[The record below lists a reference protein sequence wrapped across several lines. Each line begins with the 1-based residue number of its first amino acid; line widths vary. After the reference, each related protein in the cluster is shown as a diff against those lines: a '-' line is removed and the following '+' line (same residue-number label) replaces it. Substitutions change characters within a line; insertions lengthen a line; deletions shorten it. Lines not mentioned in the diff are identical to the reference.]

1 MLIPTTKKAVPA
13 QSKQT
18 VLGYIL
24 LDAKQPSVNALVSWV
39 RGLSATAVEVSWAP
53 PSKESR
59 NGRIIGYQVHYYRF
73 GSTQTTSGYQ
83 NTTQSRLRIDG
94 LQEQT
99 VYTFRVRAFTSS
111 GPGPWSASNTIR
123 TTAELPNPPPQIQA
137 VRINQRQIKVTW
149 SLPQRTDA
157 QPGTADYRPV
167 PVTGFRIYYS
177 KYDNIGDQEAWDIL
191 EVGAVTMATLDGL
204 MPSESYVIRI
214 KSRGTDKRYGN
225 WSSPVIVPADRY
237 GLDQRGNFMGR
248 VQDLRCVST
257 KSEIYGQASLRIMW
271 MPPPDK
277 RLLKEY
283 QIRVT
288 GIKSFINEL
297 NERNRVFIG
306 PRTHIVA
313 VPRDG
318 SDGDVSSVS
327 VARSDFLNSAD
338 VPMEHSI
345 DSLEPNG
352 IFDVELR
359 AVYEVLGNRPA
370 ADTEAPWEKTS
381 CRTKMHPPVNISAP
395 VPVSY
400 NSNTNEVLMRTFRVS
415 ERLGPIR
422 RYFLIVTRL
431 ERSRSISNLEKI
443 DWHAEL
449 RRLNANKE
457 AETRVAAEFTQMAF
471 RSPQLEIPVG
481 GRENAKRR
489 RRRSAAVP
497 RKRAKLLPQS
507 DSAVAAAPRLED
519 AKMPSEVLLYDC
531 SLKKGHQYKALLLA
545 CIHPDVQHSIV
556 LPKRTNLG
564 YADTYGISDSVWATT
579 PETFGEE
586 GQTTEYEDE
595 DSLSSTY
602 CAASPW
608 SVAFQPNKSLLFTDP
623 LGVGGRVASGGFGI
637 GGNRIG
643 PSFFTVILVTVIVS
657 LGLVALICIA
667 VQCFFRRRPKQQHGA
682 IGGKLTSA
690 DGSLKTPLMPPPS
703 HTSLLPG
710 IDPVELQSSDFHNK
724 AASPVPGM
732 LNSSRVNSPVPRSV
746 KSVDNMPLPGQPPI
760 SLDHLAVHVTN
771 LKSFDNNGLYKEY
784 EAIDPGSGYTWQNA
798 NLDLNKPKNRYAN
811 VIAYDHSRVLL
822 RQLPGIPCSDYIN
835 ANYIDGY
842 QRQNAY
848 IATQGPL
855 PETFADFWRMV
866 WEQNS
871 RIIVMMTRLEERA
884 RLKCDQYWPSRGTE
898 HFCITPEPPPPGA
911 PKLDYTALSVTILE
925 NTEYAYYTVR
935 TFAVQKLLAEESATL
950 PPTGGT
956 SEGPY
961 EGLRPVSGTRHVKQ
975 FQFTAWPDCG
985 APEQAQPLLFF
996 MRQVNQA
1003 RGALLQQHQS
1013 QLEAN
1018 GGAPGM
1024 QQNAASTMA
1033 PASAAATTAAA
1044 NRLGPVIVHCSA
1056 GVGRT
1061 GAFIAIDSQL
1071 ERMKHENSVD
1081 IFGTVSRM
1089 RTQRNFMVQTEQQ
1102 YAFLYEVLVEAARV
1116 SGSEVTVHGLYNYV
1130 MKLRQPA
1137 PTALLS
1143 QYFGEMGNGG
1153 VKVNYGGPPQTAAS
1167 VTSMDIEFQRVP
1179 LNLQISSQC
1188 TSASLPEN
1196 MTKNRTSQVLP
1207 YESNRVVLS
1216 QLRDLEGAD
1225 YINASF
1231 VDGYWS
1237 RQAYIATQAP
1247 LANTVKDFW
1256 RMVWEHNSPIIVM
1269 LSQLSEAGRQ
1279 LCYQYWPAEHSER
1292 YQNFLVEPMVEYN
1305 MPSFVLREFRMTDT
1319 HDGQSRTLRQFQFSD
1334 WRETSSPSRTA
1345 EALIEL
1351 IAQVHKTQAQFGQD
1365 GPITVH
1371 CSTGAGRTGVFIALS
1386 ILLERMRCEGVV
1398 DLLLTTRLLRTQRN
1412 NMIENVDQYAFCY
1425 AALLEYLASFEH

>member
-1 MLIPTTKKAVPA
+1 
-13 QSKQT
+13 
-18 VLGYIL
+18 
-24 LDAKQPSVNALVSWV
+24 
-39 RGLSATAVEVSWAP
+39 
-53 PSKESR
+53 
-59 NGRIIGYQVHYYRF
+59 
-73 GSTQTTSGYQ
+73 
-83 NTTQSRLRIDG
+83 
-94 LQEQT
+94 
-99 VYTFRVRAFTSS
+99 
-111 GPGPWSASNTIR
+111 
-123 TTAELPNPPPQIQA
+123 
-137 VRINQRQIKVTW
+137 
-149 SLPQRTDA
+149 
-157 QPGTADYRPV
+157 
-167 PVTGFRIYYS
+167 
-177 KYDNIGDQEAWDIL
+177 
-191 EVGAVTMATLDGL
+191 
-204 MPSESYVIRI
+204 
-214 KSRGTDKRYGN
+214 
-225 WSSPVIVPADRY
+225 
-237 GLDQRGNFMGR
+237 
-248 VQDLRCVST
+248 
-257 KSEIYGQASLRIMW
+257 
-271 MPPPDK
+271 
-277 RLLKEY
+277 
-283 QIRVT
+283 
-288 GIKSFINEL
+288 
-297 NERNRVFIG
+297 
-306 PRTHIVA
+306 
-313 VPRDG
+313 
-318 SDGDVSSVS
+318 
-327 VARSDFLNSAD
+327 
-338 VPMEHSI
+338 
-345 DSLEPNG
+345 
-352 IFDVELR
+352 
-359 AVYEVLGNRPA
+359 
-370 ADTEAPWEKTS
+370 
-381 CRTKMHPPVNISAP
+381 
-395 VPVSY
+395 
-400 NSNTNEVLMRTFRVS
+400 
-415 ERLGPIR
+415 
-422 RYFLIVTRL
+422 
-431 ERSRSISNLEKI
+431 
-443 DWHAEL
+443 
-449 RRLNANKE
+449 
-457 AETRVAAEFTQMAF
+457 
-471 RSPQLEIPVG
+471 
-481 GRENAKRR
+481 
-489 RRRSAAVP
+489 
-497 RKRAKLLPQS
+497 
-507 DSAVAAAPRLED
+507 
-519 AKMPSEVLLYDC
+519 
-531 SLKKGHQYKALLLA
+531 
-545 CIHPDVQHSIV
+545 
-556 LPKRTNLG
+556 
-564 YADTYGISDSVWATT
+564 
-579 PETFGEE
+579 
-586 GQTTEYEDE
+586 
-595 DSLSSTY
+595 
-602 CAASPW
+602 
-608 SVAFQPNKSLLFTDP
+608 
-623 LGVGGRVASGGFGI
+623 
-637 GGNRIG
+637 
-643 PSFFTVILVTVIVS
+643 
-657 LGLVALICIA
+657 
-667 VQCFFRRRPKQQHGA
+667 
-682 IGGKLTSA
+682 
-690 DGSLKTPLMPPPS
+690 
-703 HTSLLPG
+703 
-710 IDPVELQSSDFHNK
+710 
-724 AASPVPGM
+724 M

-746 KSVDNMPLPGQPPI
+746 KSVENMPLPGQPPI

-822 RQLPGIPCSDYIN
+822 RQLPGISCSDYIN

-898 HFCITPEPPPPGA
+898 HFCITPEPPPPGS
-911 PKLDYTALSVTILE
+911 PKLDFTALSVTILE
-925 NTEYAYYTVR
+925 SIEYAYYTVR
-935 TFAVQKLLAEESATL
+935 TFAMQKLLAEDSATQ
-950 PPTGGT
+950 PPTLE
-956 SEGPY
+956 S
-961 EGLRPVSGTRHVKQ
+961 LKPVSGTRHVKQ

-1003 RGALLQQHQS
+1003 RVALLQQHQI
-1013 QLEAN
+1013 QLDN

-1024 QQNAASTMA
+1024 QQNCTSTVVPAAPSTAAS
-1033 PASAAATTAAA
+1033 
-1044 NRLGPVIVHCSA
+1044 NRLGPMIVHCSA

-1116 SGSEVTVHGLYNYV
+1116 SGSEVTVHSLHNYV
-1130 MKLRQPA
+1130 MKLHQPA

-1153 VKVNYGGPPQTAAS
+1153 VKANYGAPQQTSTS
-1167 VTSMDIEFQRVP
+1167 VTSMDIEFQRIS
-1179 LNLQISSQC
+1179 LNLQISGQC

-1207 YESNRVVLS
+1207 YEGNRVVLS
-1216 QLRDLEGAD
+1216 QLRDVEGAD

-1279 LCYQYWPAEHSER
+1279 LSFQYWPAEHSER

-1305 MPSFVLREFRMTDT
+1305 MPSFVLREFRMTDSR
-1319 HDGQSRTLRQFQFSD
+1319 DGQTRTLRQFQFSD

-1425 AALLEYLASFEH
+1425 SALLEYLASFEH